1 MNNLEP
7 GFQNALKNQRLIHGV
22 LKRVHIYTTRV
33 DYDDYFQEAMILYA
47 ETYDKYCQSKKDL
60 TKFNSYVYQKLTWR
74 LTDMLRREKK
84 YYDFHSLEEFDFQ
97 RIPEEKSIV
106 NLDFLKLSELSYLE
120 RAILQEHFIEGQPL
134 VILAQRYNHTS
145 RSLRYCRSK
154 LLTKIKH
161 MSTC

>member
-1 MNNLEP
+1 MNNFEL
-7 GFQNALKNQRLIHGV
+7 GFQDALKNQRLIHGV

-47 ETYDKYCQSKKDL
+47 ETYNKYCQDKKDL

-74 LTDMLRREKK
+74 LTDMLRREQK

-97 RIPEEKSIV
+97 RIPEKQV
-106 NLDFLKLSELSYLE
+106 LADLDFLKLSELSYLE
-120 RAILQEHFIEGQPL
+120 LAILQEHFIQEESL
-134 VILAQRYNHTS
+134 VTLAQRYNHTT

-154 LLTKIKH
+154 LLKKIKY

>member
-97 RIPEEKSIV
+97 RIRKR
-106 NLDFLKLSELSYLE
+106 N
-120 RAILQEHFIEGQPL
+120 Q
-134 VILAQRYNHTS
+134 
-145 RSLRYCRSK
+145 
-154 LLTKIKH
+154 
-161 MSTC
+161 